1 MKLRFFYAPKR
12 NLKWQK
18 LFVLSED
25 GVLYSEYL
33 DFMVPG
39 IFMSRNNDFER
50 FKAKDFKFSDIQE
63 LIEIDESTAI
73 ETQLYRQQNWVKE
86 YIQRY
91 MTQRKRR
98 SQKKKHLS
106 FL

>member
-25 GVLYSEYL
+25 GILYSEYL

-39 IFMSRNNDFER
+39 IFMSRNNDFKS
-50 FKAKDFKFSDIQE
+50 FKPDDFKFSDIQE
-63 LIEIDESTAI
+63 IIEIDQSTAI
-73 ETQLYRQQNWVKE
+73 ETRLYRQKNWVNE

-91 MTQRKRR
+91 RNQRKRR
-98 SQKKKHLS
+98 SQKKNHLS